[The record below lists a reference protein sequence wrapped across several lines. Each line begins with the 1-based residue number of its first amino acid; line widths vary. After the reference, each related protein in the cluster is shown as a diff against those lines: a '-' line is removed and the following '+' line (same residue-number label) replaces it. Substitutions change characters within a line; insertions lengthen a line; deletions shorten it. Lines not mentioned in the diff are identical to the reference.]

1 MAATG
6 DKYNIKALDS
16 VIGANSAELRDK
28 ILKQIPLDRRKTK
41 QLASNLQLAEGER
54 TEIAI
59 NVRTDD
65 GMTNGAGNI
74 IKKIQLH
81 DKNKPSGIIW
91 VKFDHVDV
99 GEKTRHDN
107 RHLYVQGVESAWTP
121 IKPCTVCSWKKQ
133 NSSSCKKAVSTETC
147 GC

>member
-6 DKYNIKALDS
+6 DKYTIKALDS

-28 ILKQIPLDRRKTK
+28 ILKQIPLDPRKTM

-74 IKKIQLH
+74 IKKIQLQ
-81 DKNKPSGIIW
+81 DRKKPSGIIW
-91 VKFDHVDV
+91 VQFDHVDV

-107 RHLYVQGVESAWTP
+107 RHLYVQGVQSAWTL
-121 IKPCTVCSWKKQ
+121 SNLSLHNLQ
-133 NSSSCKKAVSTETC
+133 LEET
-147 GC
+147 GQLKL